1 MAHHPHKRHLI
12 KAFMRDEASL
22 SQKYIKLDD
31 EQELFLRFLA
41 FKAASRELKRGYFKS
56 ICDNTTRRSHEVGTE
71 AKTFGARGSEER
83 LLAQCLLHIY
93 IKCLGRTLENLT
105 RPPRDFCPY
114 SFLTPDP
121 NLAIQFTS
129 SLKHLHTSSPA
140 YFTPVIRNRTMS
152 KTPPP
157 PFKQN
162 NMQNTEANHEIWELL
177 TDPTF
182 MNCIPLLQ
190 HSDPSHEAGYGPEHN
205 YPGVHCLMQDATD
218 SVGAV
223 QRQMNVFY
231 KTTIADFLLI
241 KGKLSPG
248 CNGIHIQVPVVSPL
262 AFSHIEKMNEVSASQ
277 MFMHAVLFSSCI
289 LSHWRYTSSSLSSTR

>member
-1 MAHHPHKRHLI
+1 
-12 KAFMRDEASL
+12 
-22 SQKYIKLDD
+22 
-31 EQELFLRFLA
+31 
-41 FKAASRELKRGYFKS
+41 
-56 ICDNTTRRSHEVGTE
+56 
-71 AKTFGARGSEER
+71 
-83 LLAQCLLHIY
+83 
-93 IKCLGRTLENLT
+93 
-105 RPPRDFCPY
+105 
-114 SFLTPDP
+114 
-121 NLAIQFTS
+121 
-129 SLKHLHTSSPA
+129 
-140 YFTPVIRNRTMS
+140 MS

-289 LSHWRYTSSSLSSTR
+289 LSHWRYTSSSLSSTG